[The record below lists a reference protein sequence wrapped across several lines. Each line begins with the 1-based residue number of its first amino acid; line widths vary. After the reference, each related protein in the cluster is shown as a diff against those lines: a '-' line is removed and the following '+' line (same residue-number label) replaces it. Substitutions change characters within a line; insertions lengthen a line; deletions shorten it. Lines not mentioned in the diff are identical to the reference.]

1 MTNLEPRKEKD
12 KDQCNEKY
20 GQTMRVHDC
29 LPQLDHQEQD
39 GTLSTAQHW
48 PMVQLQKSPR
58 KLEDSMTEFARRKN
72 ASAGDGDA
80 RAGFSPIF
88 DVADRRRRRRSQLG
102 HDTELS
108 RCC

>member
-48 PMVQLQKSPR
+48 
-58 KLEDSMTEFARRKN
+58 
-72 ASAGDGDA
+72 
-80 RAGFSPIF
+80 I
-88 DVADRRRRRRSQLG
+88 
-102 HDTELS
+102 EL
-108 RCC
+108 RINLVFRVGVLP